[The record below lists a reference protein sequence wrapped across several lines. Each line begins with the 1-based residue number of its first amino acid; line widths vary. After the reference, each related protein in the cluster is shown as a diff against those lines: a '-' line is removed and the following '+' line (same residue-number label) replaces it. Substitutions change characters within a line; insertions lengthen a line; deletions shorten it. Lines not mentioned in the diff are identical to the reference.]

1 MKISNFQRA
10 AGGWRPI
17 SRNGFTLM
25 EFLVIIG
32 IIGILALIG
41 IPTFRSYQPTL
52 QLSGSVRNLVSD
64 LRYAQQLAVTEQI
77 EYGVRFSTTTDPKY
91 YQIIK
96 YGGTTSTVKTV
107 EFPEEI
113 IRVSISDLS
122 DINSDKE
129 ARYIPYGS
137 VREEGEITLE
147 NSKNATTTIEVR
159 PSGFV
164 KIID

>member
-1 MKISNFQRA
+1 MIKSK
-10 AGGWRPI
+10 
-17 SRNGFTLM
+17 SFTLI
-25 EFLVIIG
+25 ELLVIIG

-41 IPTFRSYQPTL
+41 IPAFRNYQPTL
-52 QLSGSVRNLVSD
+52 QLSGSIRNLASD

-77 EYGVRFSTTTDPKY
+77 EHGVRFSTTTDPKY
-91 YQIIK
+91 YQIIE

-137 VREEGEITLE
+137 VRESGEITLE
-147 NSKNATTTIEVR
+147 NSKNATTTIKVE

-164 KIID
+164 RIK